1 MLTELKKGDRLYRS
15 DRYARILHQVE
26 RTPRAAEITI
36 MKKGGIMADAIYF
49 SKIEYREVIG
59 YGNTSSIMLLN
70 IPERELSYQVYDWK
84 RRMPAIE
91 GVQTERRGNHTWTYS
106 ITAPAKRIG
115 NEKTGFEP
123 QMIRD
128 EPYESEIAFSYAIKL
143 TEEQMEHLLPYCNA
157 LDFEPYRDREMKMDE
172 EGYIGYRD
180 EVRLYFKAI
189 TDSYIPLLE
198 LPMYYYYDEE
208 HIWPSERLYRY
219 LVKTF
224 FEGKKKLR
232 GWGPTYGCL
241 SLFI

>member
-1 MLTELKKGDRLYRS
+1 
-15 DRYARILHQVE
+15 
-26 RTPRAAEITI
+26 
-36 MKKGGIMADAIYF
+36 MADAIYF

-91 GVQTERRGNHTWTYS
+91 GVQTEQCGNHTWTYS
-106 ITAPAKRIG
+106 ITAPAKRIR

-180 EVRLYFKAI
+180 EVRLFFKAI
-189 TDSYIPLLE
+189 TDS
-198 LPMYYYYDEE
+198 
-208 HIWPSERLYRY
+208 SRQS
-219 LVKTF
+219 T
-224 FEGKKKLR
+224 
-232 GWGPTYGCL
+232 T
-241 SLFI
+241 S